1 MTCVDRPDARALATS
16 LPEALLASDFAT
28 DRRPRLI
35 NTGYGGSVRA
45 SFSGSSAYLAEA
57 GIADGSLDG
66 VFELYS
72 NRHAD
77 RGLQAHGALWKLQ
90 RLVRRQQTGGFKFS
104 PEFSEYLWHRH
115 HGELAG
121 VDVISNFQ
129 LLSDEFFAERHARG
143 IGAYFYVDGTLHDY
157 LHGYQAYD
165 VADIDPATID
175 AAIEAERRGYAQAD
189 AVAVMSEFTASTLVT
204 HYGLAREQVHVI
216 APGANLPDDMADR
229 VIARRREPR
238 TSAEVVVGF
247 VGVYPE
253 RKGLPKLAAAVVAL
267 RNEGLPVRLDVV
279 GRCPDEI
286 AAMGG
291 VRALGYLSKT
301 EDSERFVD
309 ALAGMDIG
317 CQLSTVEMFG
327 IAMLEFLRCKI
338 PILVTEVG
346 GAADLLTHGGSIG
359 LPGDADVD
367 EVAGALRR
375 FVQDAEF
382 RRRLEA
388 EAADRSL
395 QVRWH
400 ATAQALGELV
410 ASSGRQ

>member
-1 MTCVDRPDARALATS
+1 MTRVDGPDARVLPTS
-16 LPEALLASDFAT
+16 LPESLLAPDFDA

-72 NRHAD
+72 GQHAD
-77 RGLQAHGALWKLQ
+77 RGLQAHGALWKLR
-90 RLVRRQQTGGFKFS
+90 RLVRRQQAGGFKFS
-104 PEFSEYLWHRH
+104 PEFSGYLWHRH
-115 HGELAG
+115 LRELGG

-143 IGAYFYVDGTLHDY
+143 IGAFFYVDGTLHDY
-157 LHGYQAYD
+157 LRGYAAYD
-165 VADIDPATID
+165 VANIDPATID
-175 AAIEAERRGYAQAD
+175 AAITAERRGYAQAD
-189 AVAVMSEFTASTLVT
+189 AVAVMSEFTAGTLVT

-216 APGANLPDDMADR
+216 APGANLPDDMAER

-238 TSAEVVVGF
+238 TSDEVVVGF

-253 RKGLPKLAAAVVAL
+253 RKGLPKLAAAVDVL
-267 RNEGLPVRLDVV
+267 RREGLPVRLDVV

-286 AAMGG
+286 AAMDG
-291 VRALGYLSKT
+291 VHALGYLSKT
-301 EDSERFVD
+301 EDTTRFVE

-327 IAMLEFLRCKI
+327 IAMLEFLRCEI

-346 GAADLLTHGGSIG
+346 GAADMLTHGGSLG
-359 LPGDADVD
+359 LPGDADV
-367 EVAGALRR
+367 EQVADVLRG
-375 FVQDAEF
+375 FVQDADL

-388 EAADRSL
+388 GAAERSL
-395 QVRWH
+395 QVRWQ
-400 ATAQALGELV
+400 TAARALGELV
-410 ASSGRQ
+410 ESRR